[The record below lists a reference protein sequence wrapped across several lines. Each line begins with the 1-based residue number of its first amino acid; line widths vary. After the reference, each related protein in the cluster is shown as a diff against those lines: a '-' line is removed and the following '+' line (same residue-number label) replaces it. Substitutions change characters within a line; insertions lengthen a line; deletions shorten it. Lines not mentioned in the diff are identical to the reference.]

1 MSDANDSDFDASS
14 RPYMRL
20 WINDIRGSTA
30 DWTCAQ
36 LGAHLRLLMAAWER
50 GYVPTDAKPL
60 RRICRDMDWSEMPEV
75 LARWRKVILDT
86 GEEVYIN
93 NRLERER
100 ERMMRDRKA
109 KAANGRKGGE
119 ESAKQRSSKQSS
131 KDEANDQANAEAKNQ
146 ALLYSHTPILSDSQN
161 PTDPDDQTHLHSHS
175 SDMRSAQSKRR
186 RKPDDPLS
194 WNVDEGWVGI
204 TDADRADWAEAFPA
218 VDIDAKLKGLTLWL
232 KANPK
237 KAKKSRWRAW
247 LLGRLREE
255 QDKGGSRTAGAT
267 TERRGPP
274 TGHIPPDA
282 HPDEHYKWY
291 MTNGWTPRQI
301 PIYRT
306 RDGRERWLNGD
317 YIDEETSQE
326 HADEND
332 E

>member
-1 MSDANDSDFDASS
+1 
-14 RPYMRL
+14 
-20 WINDIRGSTA
+20 
-30 DWTCAQ
+30 
-36 LGAHLRLLMAAWER
+36 
-50 GYVPTDAKPL
+50 
-60 RRICRDMDWSEMPEV
+60 
-75 LARWRKVILDT
+75 
-86 GEEVYIN
+86 
-93 NRLERER
+93 
-100 ERMMRDRKA
+100 
-109 KAANGRKGGE
+109 
-119 ESAKQRSSKQSS
+119 
-131 KDEANDQANAEAKNQ
+131 
-146 ALLYSHTPILSDSQN
+146 
-161 PTDPDDQTHLHSHS
+161 
-175 SDMRSAQSKRR
+175 MRSAQSKRR

-194 WNVDEGWVGI
+194 WNVDDEWVGI

-237 KAKKSRWRAW
+237 KAKKSRWRSW

-255 QDKGGSRTAGAT
+255 QDKGGTRTAGAS

-274 TGHIPPDA
+274 TGHIPKDA

-306 RDGRERWLNGD
+306 VDGRERWLNGD
-317 YIDEETSQE
+317 FIDEETSQE